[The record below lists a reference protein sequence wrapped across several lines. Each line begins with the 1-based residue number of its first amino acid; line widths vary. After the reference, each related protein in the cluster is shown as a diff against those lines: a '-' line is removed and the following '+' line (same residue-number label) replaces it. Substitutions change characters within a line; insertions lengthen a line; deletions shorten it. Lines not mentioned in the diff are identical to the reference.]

1 MKKIQKPNQKITNQ
15 KAFYDY
21 EIQERF
27 EAGINLY
34 GFEVKAIRMGHADLS
49 GSFVRIMGSEAY
61 LINAKIFPYEY
72 ARPENY
78 DQKRTRKLLL
88 HKKEIIALKSKSEAG
103 KLTLVP
109 ISLYNTHGFIKA
121 EIALGKPKKQFDK
134 REAIK
139 KRDLTREIEENLK
152 NSLK

>member
-1 MKKIQKPNQKITNQ
+1 MKITNQ

-21 EIQERF
+21 EILDRV

-34 GFEVKAIRMGHADLS
+34 GFEVKAVRLGHADLS
-49 GSFVRIMGSEAY
+49 GSFIKILGSEAY
-61 LINAKIFPYEY
+61 LINTKIFPYQY
-72 ARPENY
+72 ARPDSY

-88 HKKEIIALKSKSEAG
+88 HKKEIVSLKSKIEAG

-109 ISLYNTHGFIKA
+109 LSMYNTNGFIKVELA
-121 EIALGKPKKQFDK
+121 VGKPKKLFDK

-139 KRDLTREIEENLK
+139 KRDLNRQVEEDLK
-152 NSLK
+152 ERLR

>member
-1 MKKIQKPNQKITNQ
+1 MKDDQKASKITNQ

-21 EIQERF
+21 EIQDRF

-34 GFEVKAIRMGHADLS
+34 GFEVKAVRMGHADLS

-61 LINAKIFPYEY
+61 LINAKIFPYQY

-88 HKKEIIALKSKSEAG
+88 HKKEIISLKSKIEAG

-109 ISLYNTHGFIKA
+109 LSVYNRHGYIKVELA
-121 EIALGKPKKQFDK
+121 TGKPKKQFDK

-139 KRDLTREIEENLK
+139 RRDLDRQVEEDLK